1 MWSPDAS
8 SSYSYDIMMHYL
20 LPLESSTFLGINQNV
35 MLFMSRKGSRYIWL
49 LFFFSSHQ
57 SSVWDTSGSRP
68 IVGQGVCSS
77 QTFGELP
84 FNFSGGFLISGS
96 VVHVFVFFLCEM
108 HWLIYSVCYHVSQLV
123 TRQFQY
129 AANFGHVNLF
139 LLPNNFTVGR

>member
-1 MWSPDAS
+1 MLQVHIHMILWCT
-8 SSYSYDIMMHYL
+8 ICYL
-20 LPLESSTFLGINQNV
+20 WNHL
-35 MLFMSRKGSRYIWL
+35 LFFRHKSKCHAFYVKKRVPVYLTSL
-49 LFFFSSHQ
+49 FFFFSSHQ

-77 QTFGELP
+77 QTFGELS

-96 VVHVFVFFLCEM
+96 VVHVFIFFLCEI